1 MSLPLDELPDSL
13 VFQAL
18 GELSD
23 FDLVTARPPA
33 PTCLV
38 PVKLDHFV
46 WRHRVSRSDSL
57 ASIAIQFGT
66 SIPLIKR
73 VNNIVSDHSL
83 ATRDSLY
90 VPVGGL
96 DSIDCKLVA
105 YLHCHHAK
113 RRFIVVLR
121 DGEQPPPVAAMPAS
135 VQDRALKQLT
145 NMFQRGFRVDENT
158 ARFYLAQAGG
168 NVRAAMA
175 AFEDDA
181 RWERVMRPVRR
192 R

>member
-1 MSLPLDELPDSL
+1 MGVNSHDI
-13 VFQAL
+13 AL
-18 GELSD
+18 LSA
-23 FDLVTARPPA
+23 TP
-33 PTCLV
+33 CC
-38 PVKLDHFV
+38 
-46 WRHRVSRSDSL
+46 
-57 ASIAIQFGT
+57 

-145 NMFQRGFRVDENT
+145 NMFQRGATGLGGNT
-158 ARFYLAQAGG
+158 DILICFLSSSAALSLGKVWSTQGRHILAQAVAWAPFARQLWGSSSHSSMASCLT
-168 NVRAAMA
+168 RAM
-175 AFEDDA
+175 
-181 RWERVMRPVRR
+181 MRATS
-192 R
+192 